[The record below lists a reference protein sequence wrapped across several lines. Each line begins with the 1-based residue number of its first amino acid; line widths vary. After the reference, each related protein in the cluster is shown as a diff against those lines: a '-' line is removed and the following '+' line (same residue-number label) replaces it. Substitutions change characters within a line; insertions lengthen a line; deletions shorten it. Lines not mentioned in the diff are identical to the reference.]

1 MLTIKLIG
9 LPIITTNS
17 RIFIK
22 CSIIWNVLMDFI
34 RTHFL
39 RYLSSLQINPVLVN
53 FIINEVYIKFS
64 VWKKNATV

>member
-1 MLTIKLIG
+1 M
-9 LPIITTNS
+9 
-17 RIFIK
+17 K
-22 CSIIWNVLMDFI
+22 CMGHSNVLMNFI